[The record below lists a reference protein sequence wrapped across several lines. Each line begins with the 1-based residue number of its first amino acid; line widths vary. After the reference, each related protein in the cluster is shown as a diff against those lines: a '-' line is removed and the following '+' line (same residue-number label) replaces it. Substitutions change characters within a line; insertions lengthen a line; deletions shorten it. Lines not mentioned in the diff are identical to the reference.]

1 MLLILPKRKIHEI
14 RLEKRIFS
22 IKLLPK
28 SQDWGKGNTNRFT
41 DKLLEVMAREHIT
54 GFFLIDAL

>member
-28 SQDWGKGNTNRFT
+28 SRDWGKGNTNRFT
-41 DKLLEVMAREHIT
+41 DKLLEVMAREHFT
-54 GFFLIDAL
+54 VFS